1 MTLFESLRYLYIAEN
16 QSAALP
22 FCENR
27 ITLGLCLLTL
37 YHSVMNRRIGSP
49 VAESVRAIP
58 ITVLSRAK

>member
-49 VAESVRAIP
+49 VA
-58 ITVLSRAK
+58 